1 MRKAVIYSALL
12 HVTVLL
18 VAWFGVPNLF
28 RAPPPE
34 DRPLI
39 VEVLPLS
46 AITNAPPPKPEPQR
60 VAEAPPEP
68 PKPEPPKPEPPKPP
82 PPAPPPPAP
91 PSPAPAPPAPPPP
104 APAPAPAPP
113 APRAEAPPPPPQPA
127 PPRPE
132 PPKPQQQAQTPQK
145 RQQQFDLDNVL
156 RDLTRR
162 KPQAQTAPAKQEAQA
177 PSEASSNAPHN
188 PLLRLSMT
196 EEDAIRQRVS
206 SNWIWDPGAKD
217 VDRFVV
223 ELRIFVLPDGTVR
236 DVRVESGG
244 AGSDE
249 RFRAFVEATRRAVL
263 KSSPLPI
270 PAEKAGQLI
279 DGNLVLRF
287 SAKEMLGAGG

>member
-91 PSPAPAPPAPPPP
+91 PPPAPAPPAPPPP

-113 APRAEAPPPPPQPA
+113 APRAEAPPPPPPA

-162 KPQAQTAPAKQEAQA
+162 KPQAQTAPAKQEAEA

-263 KSSPLPI
+263 RSSPLPI

-287 SAKEMLGAGG
+287 SAKEMLGARG